1 MPRMAGEHKMKMT
14 LEIRKE
20 KVDDDMVYLSKSYGI
35 EYNEI
40 GENYIISGE
49 EKNIRNF
56 VSGLGYYVQDVVD
69 PNWKL
74 GDKKMYKVV
83 Y

>member
-1 MPRMAGEHKMKMT
+1 MKMT

-20 KVDDDMVYLSKSYGI
+20 KVDDDMVYLSNSYGI

-49 EKNIRNF
+49 EKNIRGF
-56 VSGLGYYVQDVVD
+56 VGGLGYYVRDIVN

-74 GDKKMYKVV
+74 GDKKMYIVV